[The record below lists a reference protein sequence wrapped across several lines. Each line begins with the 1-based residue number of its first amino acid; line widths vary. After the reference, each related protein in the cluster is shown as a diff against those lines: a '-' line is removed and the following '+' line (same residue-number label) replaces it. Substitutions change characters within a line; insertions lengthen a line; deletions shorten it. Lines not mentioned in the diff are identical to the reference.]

1 MKIAQLGRMLR
12 LLGRKVWVVELAEDG
27 AVGREFFI
35 NFWEGCAFSQKECS
49 GKRPFLIIWIWRGMC
64 CFLSPAAGCS

>member
-27 AVGREFFI
+27 AVGREFSLIF
-35 NFWEGCAFSQKECS
+35 
-49 GKRPFLIIWIWRGMC
+49 GKGAPSHRKSALAKGP
-64 CFLSPAAGCS
+64 S